1 MRKVFAAL
9 LILGL
14 LLMPG
19 CGQPAS
25 KTDTGA
31 VTIMTVDG
39 SGTALKGASV
49 TITSDDGTT
58 LTAVSDAS
66 GKAVFTGVA
75 YGDYE
80 VASTKDGYA
89 AGSGSITVGE
99 ATQDTE
105 VSMEAE
111 TAAGNESGTSDTT
124 GTADVSDSS
133 ILDSLHSYRYSW
145 TVRDMGASAT
155 TSFEGGFEKPNNEYF
170 ISRDQDGKTTME
182 FYKVD
187 GTAKLGSGDSWQ
199 TITGKDAT
207 DMGFGNS
214 FVSTLSGDYSFVKD
228 HDEWKK
234 SDGGSVN
241 GYDTDKYVY
250 SYTISGVTTQATAW
264 IIRSGDFKGI
274 ITRYQVTTQ
283 DDSDSSKSSAYTM
296 DVTDLGKPLGIKLP

>member
-1 MRKVFAAL
+1 MRKGFAAL

-25 KTDTGA
+25 KAETGT
-31 VTIMTVDG
+31 VTVAIADG

-66 GKAVFTGVA
+66 GKAVFNNVA

-80 VASTKDGYA
+80 IVTAKDGYA
-89 AGSGSITVGE
+89 AGSGSITVSE
-99 ATQDTE
+99 AVQDTD

-111 TAAGNESGTSDTT
+111 TAAGDDTET
-124 GTADVSDSS
+124 GTADVRDSS
-133 ILDSLHSYRYSW
+133 VLDSLHSYRYSW
-145 TVRDMGASAT
+145 TVRDMGATAT
-155 TSFEGGFEKPNNEYF
+155 TSFEGGFEKPNDEYF
-170 ISRDQDGKTTME
+170 ITRDKDGKSTME

-187 GTAKLGSGDSWQ
+187 GTVKLGSGDSWQ
-199 TITGKDAT
+199 TLTGKDAT
-207 DMGFGNS
+207 DMGFGDS

-241 GYDTDKYVY
+241 GYDTDKYIY
-250 SYTISGVTTQATAW
+250 SYTISGITTQATAW
-264 IIRSGDFKGI
+264 IIKTGEFKGI

-283 DDSDSSKSSAYTM
+283 DDADSARSSSYVM
-296 DVTDLGKPLGIKLP
+296 NVTDLGKPLGIKLP

>member
-1 MRKVFAAL
+1 MRRGFAAL

-14 LLMPG
+14 LLIPG

-25 KTDTGA
+25 KADTGA
-31 VTIMTVDG
+31 VTVTAVDS
-39 SGTALKGASV
+39 SGNALKGASV
-49 TITSDDGTT
+49 TLTGDDGAT

-66 GKAVFTGVA
+66 GKAVFNGVA
-75 YGDYE
+75 YGDYDVTSE
-80 VASTKDGYA
+80 KDGYA
-89 AGSGSITVGE
+89 AGSGSVTVSE

-111 TAAGNESGTSDTT
+111 TAAGNSTATSDET
-124 GTADVSDSS
+124 GAAEVSDSS
-133 ILDSLHSYRYSW
+133 VLDSLHSYRYSW
-145 TVRDMGASAT
+145 TVRDMGATAT
-155 TSFEGGFEKPNNEYF
+155 TSFEGGFEKPNDEYF
-170 ISRDQDGKTTME
+170 ITRDKDGKSTME

-187 GTAKLGSGDSWQ
+187 GTVKLGSGDSWQ
-199 TITGKDAT
+199 TLTGKDAT
-207 DMGFGNS
+207 DMGFGDS

-250 SYTISGVTTQATAW
+250 SYTISGITTQATAW
-264 IIRSGDFKGI
+264 IIKTGEFKGV

-283 DDSDSSKSSAYTM
+283 DDADSAKSSSYVM